1 LLPCLLDFQRWLHRP
16 RPSRSLSRRS
26 TIPRSWRPLLPFRG
40 GMSNIQVSMSSMQLE
55 VHSINLR
62 VEQNQL
68 DLQECLK
75 FHHPSS
81 SDDEDDADRTLP
93 LPEDV

>member
-1 LLPCLLDFQRWLHRP
+1 
-16 RPSRSLSRRS
+16 
-26 TIPRSWRPLLPFRG
+26 
-40 GMSNIQVSMSSMQLE
+40 MSAMQVTMSSMQHE
-55 VHSINLR
+55 IHSINLR

-81 SDDEDDADRTLP
+81 SDDKDDADRTVP
-93 LPEDV
+93 LPKDV